1 MEKTNMIT
9 ECQWIGSNPRM
20 QPSCCLPSVQ
30 GRSYCEEHLWSV
42 YQKGTN
48 LGRRKK
54 DERVAAQVWDLES
67 EFNLAVEELEAEG
80 FF

>member
-1 MEKTNMIT
+1 
-9 ECQWIGSNPRM
+9 
-20 QPSCCLPSVQ
+20 
-30 GRSYCEEHLWSV
+30 V